1 MTGTHL
7 SQQIYALL
15 TYIQAT
21 QSQTLLEQCT
31 TSKNKAKDK
40 KKVPKGQNLPARVI
54 RSAPCT
60 KLFWIHQAFVCGCCF
75 VLHYLTI
82 AKLLRN
88 ISSEQ

>member
-21 QSQTLLEQCT
+21 QSQTLLEQST
-31 TSKNKAKDK
+31 TAKNKAKDK
-40 KKVPKGQNLPARVI
+40 KKVPEGQNLPGRVI

-60 KLFWIHQAFVCGCCF
+60 KLFGFIRHLSVA
-75 VLHYLTI
+75 
-82 AKLLRN
+82 ALLYHTT
-88 ISSEQ
+88 